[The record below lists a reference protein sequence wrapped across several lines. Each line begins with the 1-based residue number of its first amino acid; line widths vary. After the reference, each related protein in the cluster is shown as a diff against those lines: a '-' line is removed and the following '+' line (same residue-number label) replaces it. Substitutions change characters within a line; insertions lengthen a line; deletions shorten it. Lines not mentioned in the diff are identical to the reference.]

1 MGAISIMN
9 LIRIATALS
18 TLGPIGYFGAS
29 GTVATIVTLPL
40 VYWTHALIP
49 SQQLYLGFIICMFAI
64 SISIVRHALK
74 QFKRHE
80 DPSEIVLDEVLGCL
94 ITFWG
99 ISLTS
104 QSVLVGFLLFR
115 ALDIIKFGWVKQA
128 ESLADAWGVIGDDVV
143 AALIANAI
151 LRLLF

>member
-1 MGAISIMN
+1 MN
-9 LIRIATALS
+9 LIRITKLLS

-40 VYWTHALIP
+40 VYWSHAFIEN
-49 SQQLYLGFIICMFAI
+49 QQLYFGFLFGMFVI
-64 SISIVRHALK
+64 SISIVRYALK

-128 ESLADAWGVIGDDVV
+128 ESFADAWGVIGDDVV
-143 AALIANAI
+143 AALIANGI